1 MCFVVNKNVFCC
13 KQKGVLF
20 EFSDLLVLSPGILS
34 FCLRRFC
41 HTCQGRSHGR
51 GQGGNGGSDQFCNS
65 SKTEKKLGGEA

>member
-1 MCFVVNKNVFCC
+1 MINKNVFCC

-51 GQGGNGGSDQFCNS
+51 GMGGMGVRTNFVILP
-65 SKTEKKLGGEA
+65 KLRRNWGGEA